1 MVEQNRRP
9 LQIDAES
16 EYKPLALPQIL
27 GRGTLSPTDE
37 ATQNICKPLKV
48 KLIVLSEPVFE
59 LSSQYVSEPEPN
71 QQ

>member
-9 LQIDAES
+9 LQIDTES

-27 GRGTLSPTDE
+27 GRGALSPTDE
-37 ATQNICKPLKV
+37 ATQNIRKSLKV
-48 KLIVLSEPVFE
+48 KLITSSEPLFE
-59 LSSQYVSEPEPN
+59 LSGQYVSEPEPS